1 MVYRITIDISQKK
14 ENNIALNFEQKHYL
28 KNVLRLKNQDEFIAI
43 DGNNNTYLVQ
53 LIGDKGQI
61 IQPLDE
67 HTELPIAV
75 TLMIALPKGNG
86 FDEVIRSCTELGVNH
101 FIPVISQRTL
111 LKPSSHKLQRWRK
124 IVKEATEQSERQI
137 VPTIADPIPFSEA
150 LTRVETKNNDRYIC
164 VTRKKTEHLLTK
176 LSPKPSH
183 SVTITTGC
191 EGGWSE
197 GEIET
202 AIAFGFI
209 PVSLGSRVLRAVT
222 APIVALSLIASVCE
236 QSN

>member
-1 MVYRITIDISQKK
+1 MVDRITIDITQKK
-14 ENNIALNFEQKHYL
+14 GNDIALNFEQKHYL
-28 KNVLRLKNQDEFIAI
+28 KNVLRLKNNDQFVAI

-53 LIGDKGQI
+53 LIGDKGHI

-67 HTELPIAV
+67 HTELPITV
-75 TLMIALPKGNG
+75 TLIIALPKGNG
-86 FDEVIRSCTELGVNH
+86 FDEVIRSCTELGVNR

-111 LKPSSHKLQRWRK
+111 LKPSGHKLQRWRR

-137 VPTIADPIPFSEA
+137 VPMIDDPIPFSEA
-150 LTRVETKNNDRYIC
+150 LTKLETRNNDCYIC
-164 VTRKKTEHLLTK
+164 TVRKKAKHLLSY

-183 SVTITTGC
+183 SITIATGC

-197 GEIET
+197 EEIEA

-209 PVSLGSRVLRAVT
+209 PVSLGLRVLRAVT
-222 APIVALSLIASVCE
+222 APIFALSLVASVIE
-236 QSN
+236 QKN